1 LDINYKSYVVFP
13 YTASFLKKKYTQDI
27 LDKWSDQLSFLFQN
41 GFTLQDNSP
50 TLIEEQM
57 VLFNGFK
64 SYEDFEDLKRT
75 FGRAGDFDEPTI
87 EGYKIVDSLLE
98 FILTSS
104 AGVGKHQF
112 QDIKKAGTSL
122 KNNIKKI
129 LDYLQFLFGSEDL
142 EIERVMKLVKTEKAS
157 DLLNDCLDAFEDE
170 HYAVMLVKFQALYEQ
185 IEEMHKKCYRALL
198 NSSEKGLQ
206 TRMGNVNDEIYGSSG
221 GYNPNDNSI
230 VCKNGSLVYELK
242 LLTDKTIPTKSLRVK
257 MLVIAQ
263 EAVDN
268 GDKDKL
274 LLSFLSGDNS
284 RIEAVRNILIQT
296 DLSGCMV
303 LLSLKHGLTLF
314 DDSLNSERAKRIAH
328 EFSAICKYVGIEG
341 TDLA

>member
-1 LDINYKSYVVFP
+1 MNINYNSYVVFP

-27 LDKWSDQLSFLFQN
+27 LKKWGDQLSFLFQN

-50 TLIEEQM
+50 AMIEEQM

-64 SYEDFEDLKRT
+64 TYEDFEDLKRT
-75 FGRAGDFDEPTI
+75 FGRAGDFDDPTP
-87 EGYKIVDSLLE
+87 EGFKIVDSLLE
-98 FILTSS
+98 FILTTS
-104 AGVGKHQF
+104 AGIGRHQF
-112 QDIKKAGTSL
+112 YDIKKAGVSL

-129 LDYLQFLFGSEDL
+129 LDYLQVLFDSDDL
-142 EIERVMKLVKTEKAS
+142 EIARVVKLIKTDEAS
-157 DLLNDCLDAFEDE
+157 DLLDNCLDAFEGE
-170 HYAVMLVKFQALYEQ
+170 HFTVMLVKFQALYEQ

-206 TRMGNVNDEIYGSSG
+206 TRIGNVNDEIYGSSG
-221 GYNPNDNSI
+221 GYNPNDNTI
-230 VCKNGSLVYELK
+230 KCKNGSLVYELK
-242 LLTDKTIPTKSLRVK
+242 LLTDKTIPTKDLRVK

-274 LLSFLSGDNS
+274 LLSFLKGDNS
-284 RIEAVRNILIQT
+284 HIEAVRNILIQT

-314 DDSLNSERAKRIAH
+314 EDSLNSERAKRIAH
-328 EFSAICKYVGIEG
+328 EFSAICNYVGIDG
-341 TDLA
+341 NNL